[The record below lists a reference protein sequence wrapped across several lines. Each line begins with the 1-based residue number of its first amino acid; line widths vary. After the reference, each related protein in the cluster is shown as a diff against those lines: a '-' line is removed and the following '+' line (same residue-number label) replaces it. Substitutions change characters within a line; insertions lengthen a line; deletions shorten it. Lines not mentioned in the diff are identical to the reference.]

1 MCGEALKSEIAF
13 QEEDAHEIHT
23 GHITEVLRSL
33 IRKLGE
39 TPERFVQ
46 RPGRD
51 FTRPRTLSFETVIS
65 LLLTMSENSVGKALI
80 ERFKNREDTPSA
92 SAFVQQREKLLP
104 AAMETLFQR
113 FAACLRPAGRFQGYR
128 LLAADGSD
136 LKSAAYPGDPA
147 SYRPG
152 TERQH
157 GWNLW
162 HLNALYDLQNGIYTD
177 VIVQKEHEKDE
188 KAALC
193 AMVDRSAV
201 SGPVILLADRGYE
214 ACNNLA
220 HLERKGWNYLI
231 RLRDKNRAVAYGL
244 KLPDTAQ
251 FDIPVQI
258 TLGRL
263 TVRQLERRGL
273 VVPASYYRVPPQMT
287 FDDLAPKSTGF
298 AVLSFRIVRI
308 ETENSGTELLIT
320 NLDPKRFPPA
330 ALKRLYAMRWGIET
344 SFRSLKYAVG
354 LIHLHAKKPD
364 LVLQEIFASFLVFN
378 FTQASIWAVDTAQGA
393 SKYKCRVNF
402 SDAVF
407 ACCAFLGQPISDPLP
422 LLRRKLLPVR
432 PGRTAPRPKI
442 TGNRISSCY
451 ASAR

>member
-1 MCGEALKSEIAF
+1 MKYTPIVLREM
-13 QEEDAHEIHT
+13 
-23 GHITEVLRSL
+23 LRSL

-39 TPERFVQ
+39 TPERFVR

-65 LLLTMSENSVGKALI
+65 LLLTMSENSVGKVLM
-80 ERFKNREDTPSA
+80 ERFQNREGTPSA

-104 AAMETLFQR
+104 TAMETLYRR
-113 FAACLRPAGRFQGYR
+113 FTACLRPAGRFQGYR

-162 HLNALYDLQNGIYTD
+162 HLNVLYDLQNGIYTD
-177 VIVQKEHEKDE
+177 IIVQKEHEKDE

-193 AMVDRSAV
+193 AMVDRSAI
-201 SGPVILLADRGYE
+201 SGPTILLADRGYE

-251 FDIPVQI
+251 SDIPVRI

-263 TVRQLERRGL
+263 TARQLEQQGIA
-273 VVPASYYRVPPQMT
+273 VPASYYRVPPQMT
-287 FDDLAPKSTGF
+287 FDDLEPESSGF
-298 AVLSFRIVRI
+298 AALSFRIVRI
-308 ETENSGTELLIT
+308 ETENSNSELLIT

-364 LVLQEIFASFLVFN
+364 LVLQEIFSSFLVFN
-378 FTQASIWAVDTAQGA
+378 FTQASIWAADTAQGA
-393 SKYKCRVNF
+393 SKYKHRVNF

-407 ACCAFLGQPISDPLP
+407 ACCAFLRQPISDPLP

>member
-1 MCGEALKSEIAF
+1 
-13 QEEDAHEIHT
+13 
-23 GHITEVLRSL
+23 
-33 IRKLGE
+33 
-39 TPERFVQ
+39 
-46 RPGRD
+46 
-51 FTRPRTLSFETVIS
+51 
-65 LLLTMSENSVGKALI
+65 MSEVKIMLGN
-80 ERFKNREDTPSA
+80 
-92 SAFVQQREKLLP
+92 
-104 AAMETLFQR
+104 AAIARGAYE
-113 FAACLRPAGRFQGYR
+113 AG
-128 LLAADGSD
+128 A
-136 LKSAAYPGDPA
+136 KVSAAYPGTPA
-147 SYRPG
+147 SYWPG
-152 TERQH
+152 TARQH

-162 HLNALYDLQNGIYTD
+162 HLNALYDLQNGIYSD
-177 VIVQKEHEKDE
+177 VIVQKEREKNE

-193 AMVDRSAV
+193 AMVDRSSV

-214 ACNNLA
+214 ACNTLA

-258 TLGRL
+258 TLGRQ
-263 TVRQLERRGL
+263 TARQLEQRGL

-287 FDDLAPKSTGF
+287 FDDLDPKSTSF
-298 AVLSFRIVRI
+298 ATLSFRIVRI
-308 ETENSGTELLIT
+308 ETENGGTELLIT
-320 NLDPKRFPPA
+320 NLDPKCFPPA

-364 LVLQEIFASFLVFN
+364 LVLQEIFASFLIFN
-378 FTQASIWAVDTAQGA
+378 FTQASIWTVDTAQSA
-393 SKYKCRVNF
+393 SKYLCRVNL

-407 ACCAFLGQPISDPLP
+407 ACCAFLREAVSDPLP

>member
-1 MCGEALKSEIAF
+1 MK
-13 QEEDAHEIHT
+13 HT
-23 GHITEVLRSL
+23 PTILRGILHCL

-39 TPERFVQ
+39 TPEQFVR

-65 LLLTMSENSVGKALI
+65 LLLTMSENSVGKVLI
-80 ERFKNREDTPSA
+80 ERFKNRKDTPSA
-92 SAFVQQREKLLP
+92 SAFLQQREKLLP
-104 AAMETLFQR
+104 AAMKMLFQQ
-113 FAACLRPAGRFQGYR
+113 FTACLCPAGRFQGYR

-152 TERQH
+152 TARQH

-231 RLRDKNRAVAYGL
+231 RLRDKNRAIAYGL

-258 TLGRL
+258 TLGRP
-263 TVRQLERRGL
+263 TARQLERQGL
-273 VVPASYYRVPPQMT
+273 AVPASYYRVPPQMT
-287 FDDLAPKSTGF
+287 FDDLEPGSAGF

-308 ETENSGTELLIT
+308 ETENGDTELLIT
-320 NLDPKRFPPA
+320 NLDPNRFPPA

-364 LVLQEIFASFLVFN
+364 LVLQEIFASFLIFN
-378 FTQASIWAVDTAQGA
+378 FTQASVWAVDTTQG
-393 SKYKCRVNF
+393 SSQYQCRVNF

-407 ACCAFLGQPISDPLP
+407 ACCAFLREPTSDPLP

>member
-1 MCGEALKSEIAF
+1 MKNTPILLREIL
-13 QEEDAHEIHT
+13 H
-23 GHITEVLRSL
+23 SL
-33 IRKLGE
+33 IQKLGE
-39 TPERFVQ
+39 TPEQFVR

-65 LLLTMSENSVGKALI
+65 LLLTMSENSIGKALM
-80 ERFKNREDTPSA
+80 ERFKNRQDTPSA

-104 AAMETLFQR
+104 AAVETLFQR
-113 FAACLRPAGRFQGYR
+113 FTACLRPVGRFQGYR

-177 VIVQKEHEKDE
+177 VIVQKEHDKDE

-193 AMVDRSAV
+193 AMVDCSTV

-220 HLERKGWNYLI
+220 HLEKKGWNYLI
-231 RLRDKNRAVAYGL
+231 RLRDKNRVVAYGL

-251 FDIPVQI
+251 FDIPVQL
-258 TLGRL
+258 TLGRQ
-263 TVRQLERRGL
+263 TARQLEQQGL
-273 VVPASYYRVPPQMT
+273 AVPASYYRVPPQMT
-287 FDDLAPKSTGF
+287 FDDLGPNSTGF
-298 AVLSFRIVRI
+298 AALSFRIVRI
-308 ETENSGTELLIT
+308 ETENGGTELLIT
-320 NLDPKRFPPA
+320 NLDSNRFPPA

-364 LVLQEIFASFLVFN
+364 LVLQEIFASLLIFN
-378 FTQASIWAVDTAQGA
+378 FTQASIWTVDTAQGT
-393 SKYKCRVNF
+393 SKYQYHVNF

-407 ACCAFLGQPISDPLP
+407 SCCTFLREPISDPLP
-422 LLRRKLLPVR
+422 LLRRKRLPIR
-432 PGRTAPRPKI
+432 PDRTAPRPKI

>member
-1 MCGEALKSEIAF
+1 MKYTPVILR
-13 QEEDAHEIHT
+13 
-23 GHITEVLRSL
+23 EVLRSL

-39 TPERFVQ
+39 TPERFVR

-113 FAACLRPAGRFQGYR
+113 FTACLCPAGRFQGYR

-364 LVLQEIFASFLVFN
+364 LVLQEIFASFLIFN

-407 ACCAFLGQPISDPLP
+407 ACCAFLRQPISDPLP

-432 PGRTAPRPKI
+432 PGRTAPRPQI
-442 TGNRISSCY
+442 SGNRISSCY
-451 ASAR
+451 VSAR

>member
-1 MCGEALKSEIAF
+1 MKYTPDI
-13 QEEDAHEIHT
+13 
-23 GHITEVLRSL
+23 LRGILHCL
-33 IRKLGE
+33 IWKLGE
-39 TPERFVQ
+39 TPEQFVR

-65 LLLTMSENSVGKALI
+65 LLLTMSENSVGKALM
-80 ERFKNREDTPSA
+80 ERFKNRADTPSA

-104 AAMETLFQR
+104 AAMETLFRR
-113 FAACLRPAGRFQGYR
+113 FTACLRPAGRFQGYR

-177 VIVQKEHEKDE
+177 VLVQKEHEKNE

-263 TVRQLERRGL
+263 TVRQLERQGL
-273 VVPASYYRVPPQMT
+273 IVPASYYRLPPQMT

-308 ETENSGTELLIT
+308 ETENGNTELLIT
-320 NLDPKRFPPA
+320 NLDSKRFPPA
-330 ALKRLYAMRWGIET
+330 ALKRLYTMRWGIET

-364 LVLQEIFASFLVFN
+364 LVLQEIFASFLIFN

-393 SKYKCRVNF
+393 SKYQCHVNF

-407 ACCAFLGQPISDPLP
+407 ACCAFLREPTYDPLP
-422 LLRRKLLPVR
+422 LLRRKLLPAR

-442 TGNRISSCY
+442 TSNRISSCY
-451 ASAR
+451 VSAR

>member
-1 MCGEALKSEIAF
+1 MKYTPVILR
-13 QEEDAHEIHT
+13 
-23 GHITEVLRSL
+23 EVLRSL

-39 TPERFVQ
+39 TPERFVR

-113 FAACLRPAGRFQGYR
+113 FTACLCPTGRFQGYR

-258 TLGRL
+258 TLGRP

-287 FDDLAPKSTGF
+287 FDDLDLKSTGF
-298 AVLSFRIVRI
+298 AALSFRIVRI

-320 NLDPKRFPPA
+320 NLDSKRFPPA
-330 ALKRLYAMRWGIET
+330 ALKRLYTMRWGIET

-364 LVLQEIFASFLVFN
+364 LVLQEIFASFLIFN

-407 ACCAFLGQPISDPLP
+407 ACCAFLRQPISDPLP

-432 PGRTAPRPKI
+432 PGRTAPRPQI

-451 ASAR
+451 VSAR

>member
-1 MCGEALKSEIAF
+1 MKYTPVILREI
-13 QEEDAHEIHT
+13 
-23 GHITEVLRSL
+23 LRSL

-39 TPERFVQ
+39 TPEQFAR

-65 LLLTMSENSVGKALI
+65 LLLTMSENSVGKALM
-80 ERFKNREDTPSA
+80 ERFKSRADTPSA

-113 FAACLRPAGRFQGYR
+113 FTACLHPAGRFQGYR

-136 LKSAAYPGDPA
+136 LKSGAYPGDPA
-147 SYRPG
+147 SYRAG

-177 VIVQKEHEKDE
+177 VIVQKEHEKNE

-193 AMVDRSAV
+193 AMVDRSAL

-251 FDIPVQI
+251 FDIPVQL
-258 TLGRL
+258 TLGRQ
-263 TVRQLERRGL
+263 TARQLEQRGL
-273 VVPASYYRVPPQMT
+273 VVPDSYYRVPPQMT
-287 FDDLAPKSTGF
+287 FDDLELENAGF

-308 ETENSGTELLIT
+308 EIENGHTELLIT
-320 NLDPKRFPPA
+320 NLDPKRFPSA

-364 LVLQEIFASFLVFN
+364 LVLQEIFASFLIFN
-378 FTQASIWAVDTAQGA
+378 FTQASTWAVDTAQGA
-393 SKYKCRVNF
+393 SKYRCRVNF

-407 ACCAFLGQPISDPLP
+407 ACCAFLREPAYDPLP

-432 PGRTAPRPKI
+432 PVRTAPRPKI

-451 ASAR
+451 VSAR

>member
-1 MCGEALKSEIAF
+1 MKYTPI
-13 QEEDAHEIHT
+13 
-23 GHITEVLRSL
+23 VLREMLHSL

-39 TPERFVQ
+39 TPERFVR

-51 FTRPRTLSFETVIS
+51 FTRHRTLGFEAMIS
-65 LLLTMSENSVGKALI
+65 LLLTMSENSVGKVLM
-80 ERFKNREDTPSA
+80 ERFKSREDTPSA

-104 AAMETLFQR
+104 TAVETLYQR
-113 FAACLRPAGRFQGYR
+113 FTACLHPVGRFQGYR

-177 VIVQKEHEKDE
+177 IFVKKEHEKDE
-188 KAALC
+188 RVALC
-193 AMVDRSAV
+193 AIVDRSAI

-231 RLRDKNRAVAYGL
+231 RLRNKNRAVAYGL
-244 KLPDTAQ
+244 KLPDSAQ
-251 FDIPVQI
+251 FDIPVRI

-263 TVRQLERRGL
+263 TARQLEQQGL
-273 VVPASYYRVPPQMT
+273 AVPASYYRVPPQMT
-287 FDDLAPKSTGF
+287 FDDLEQSTGF
-298 AVLSFRIVRI
+298 AALSFRIVRI
-308 ETENSGTELLIT
+308 ETENGDSELLIT

-330 ALKRLYAMRWGIET
+330 ALKRLYAMRWGMET

-364 LVLQEIFASFLVFN
+364 LVLQEIFASFLIFN
-378 FTQASIWAVDTAQGA
+378 FTRASIWAADAAQSA
-393 SKYKCRVNF
+393 SKYQCRVNF
-402 SDAVF
+402 SDAAF
-407 ACCAFLGQPISDPLP
+407 ARCAFLRQPISDPLP

-432 PGRTAPRPKI
+432 PGRTVPRPKI

>member
-1 MCGEALKSEIAF
+1 MHMKYTPGILR
-13 QEEDAHEIHT
+13 
-23 GHITEVLRSL
+23 EVLHSL

-39 TPERFVQ
+39 TPEQFVR

-51 FTRPRTLSFETVIS
+51 FTRPRTLRFETVIS

-80 ERFKNREDTPSA
+80 KRFKSMENTPSA
-92 SAFVQQREKLLP
+92 SALVQQREKLLP
-104 AAMETLFQR
+104 AALETLFQR
-113 FAACLRPAGRFQGYR
+113 FTACLRPTGHFQGYR

-152 TERQH
+152 TARQH

-177 VIVQKEHEKDE
+177 VIVQKEREKDE

-193 AMVDRSAV
+193 AMVDRSSV

-231 RLRDKNRAVAYGL
+231 RLRDKNRAVAYGQ

-258 TLGRL
+258 TLGRQ
-263 TVRQLERRGL
+263 TARQMEQMGL

-287 FDDLAPKSTGF
+287 FDDLEPKSISFT
-298 AVLSFRIVRI
+298 ALSFRIVRI
-308 ETENSGTELLIT
+308 ETENGDTELL
-320 NLDPKRFPPA
+320 NLDSKCFPPA

-354 LIHLHAKKPD
+354 LIHLHAKKPN
-364 LVLQEIFASFLVFN
+364 LVLQEIFASFLIFN
-378 FTQASIWAVDTAQGA
+378 FTQASIWTVDTAKNT
-393 SKYKCRVNF
+393 SKYHCRVNF

-407 ACCAFLGQPISDPLP
+407 ACCLFLREAISDPLP
-422 LLRRKLLPVR
+422 LLQRKLFPVR
-432 PGRTAPRPKI
+432 PGRTSPRPKI

>member
-1 MCGEALKSEIAF
+1 M
-13 QEEDAHEIHT
+13 
-23 GHITEVLRSL
+23 

-39 TPERFVQ
+39 TPEQFVR

-113 FAACLRPAGRFQGYR
+113 FAACLRPVERFQGYR

-177 VIVQKEHEKDE
+177 VIVQKEHEKNE

-193 AMVDRSAV
+193 TMVDRSTV

-220 HLERKGWNYLI
+220 HLERKGWKYLI

-258 TLGRL
+258 TLGRP
-263 TVRQLERRGL
+263 TVRQLEQQGV

-298 AVLSFRIVRI
+298 ATLSFRIVRI

-364 LVLQEIFASFLVFN
+364 LILQEIFASFLIFN
-378 FTQASIWAVDTAQGA
+378 FTQASIWAADTAQGT
-393 SKYKCRVNF
+393 SKYKYHVNF

-407 ACCAFLGQPISDPLP
+407 ACCAFLREPISDPLP
-422 LLRRKLLPVR
+422 LLRRKLLPIR

>member
-1 MCGEALKSEIAF
+1 MKYTPIVLREM
-13 QEEDAHEIHT
+13 
-23 GHITEVLRSL
+23 LRSL

-39 TPERFVQ
+39 TPERFVR

-65 LLLTMSENSVGKALI
+65 LLLTMSENSVGKVLM
-80 ERFKNREDTPSA
+80 ERFQNREDTPSA

-104 AAMETLFQR
+104 TAMETLYRR
-113 FAACLRPAGRFQGYR
+113 FTACLRPAGRFQGYR

-152 TERQH
+152 TARQH

-162 HLNALYDLQNGIYTD
+162 HLNALYDLQSGIYTD

-220 HLERKGWNYLI
+220 HLEKKGWNYLI

-251 FDIPVQI
+251 FDIPVRI

-263 TVRQLERRGL
+263 TARQLEQQGIA
-273 VVPASYYRVPPQMT
+273 VPASYYRVPPQMT
-287 FDDLAPKSTGF
+287 FDDLEPESSGF
-298 AVLSFRIVRI
+298 AALSFRIVRI
-308 ETENSGTELLIT
+308 ETENSNSELLIT

-364 LVLQEIFASFLVFN
+364 LVLQEIFSSFLVFN
-378 FTQASIWAVDTAQGA
+378 FTQASIWAADTAQGA
-393 SKYKCRVNF
+393 SKYKHRVNF

-407 ACCAFLGQPISDPLP
+407 ACCAFLRQPISDPLP

>member
-1 MCGEALKSEIAF
+1 MK
-13 QEEDAHEIHT
+13 HT
-23 GHITEVLRSL
+23 PTILRGILHCL

-39 TPERFVQ
+39 TPERFVR

-51 FTRPRTLSFETVIS
+51 FTRPRTLTFETVIS
-65 LLLTMSENSVGKALI
+65 LLLTMSENSVGKVLM
-80 ERFKNREDTPSA
+80 ERFQNREDTPSA

-104 AAMETLFQR
+104 AAMETLFWR
-113 FAACLRPAGRFQGYR
+113 FTACLRPAKRFQGYR
-128 LLAADGSD
+128 LLAVDGSD
-136 LKSAAYPGDPA
+136 LKSAAYPEDPA
-147 SYRPG
+147 SYRSG
-152 TERQH
+152 TEHQH

-177 VIVQKEHEKDE
+177 VTVQKEHEKDE

-220 HLERKGWNYLI
+220 HLERKGWKYLI

-244 KLPDTAQ
+244 KLPDAEQ
-251 FDIPVQI
+251 FDIPAQI

-263 TVRQLERRGL
+263 TVRQLEQQGL

-287 FDDLAPKSTGF
+287 FDGLEPGSTDF
-298 AVLSFRIVRI
+298 AALSFRIVRV
-308 ETENSGTELLIT
+308 ETKSGDTELLIT
-320 NLDPKRFPPA
+320 NLDPEQFPTA
-330 ALKRLYAMRWGIET
+330 ALKSLYAMRWGIET
-344 SFRSLKYAVG
+344 SFRSLKYTVG

-364 LVLQEIFASFLVFN
+364 LILQEIFASFLIFN
-378 FTQASIWAVDTAQGA
+378 FTQASIWAVDIPQGA
-393 SKYKCRVNF
+393 SKYKCHVNF
-402 SDAVF
+402 SDTVS
-407 ACCAFLGQPISDPLP
+407 ACCDFLRGATSDPLP
-422 LLRRKLLPVR
+422 LLRRKLLPIR